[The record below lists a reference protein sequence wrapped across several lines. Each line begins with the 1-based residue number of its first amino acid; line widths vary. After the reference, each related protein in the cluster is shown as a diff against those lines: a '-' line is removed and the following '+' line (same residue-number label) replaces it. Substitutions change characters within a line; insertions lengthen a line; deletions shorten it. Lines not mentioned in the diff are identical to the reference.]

1 MSRFEDPIFVIYV
14 DVSGVSRSRAE
25 QILQKSVENA
35 KPILGTNN
43 IYIPIRPGEGGRKK
57 SDNSIELLWPGNK
70 NMISSSSM
78 GKFTKVLDGVLS
90 ILYDDIKNNDFKD
103 AIDKLRSLVRDLK
116 IDQIDE
122 LS

>member
-57 SDNSIELLWPGNK
+57 SDNSIELLWPGNG
-70 NMISSSSM
+70 NINPNISTNKY
-78 GKFTKVLDGVLS
+78 GKSF
-90 ILYDDIKNNDFKD
+90 
-103 AIDKLRSLVRDLK
+103 
-116 IDQIDE
+116 DE
-122 LS
+122 LA